1 MRNGDPAPEIGR
13 AVTDAPLRALV
24 VDDER
29 LARARLRRL
38 LGAHPEVRVIAEAD
52 SALAARTWLCEHSV
66 DVVFLDVN
74 MPDADGFSVLHG
86 LEEPPRVVFVTAHQQ
101 HAVRAFEVQAEDYLL
116 KPVDS
121 ERLARCVA
129 RLGQPSPTPSKP
141 SSLITLTTDHGLRVV
156 ERERVAL
163 IRAAGDYTEVF
174 LSDGTTELSRS
185 SMRSWDDRLSPHGFI
200 RTHRGALVRIDAIRR
215 FERDQ
220 GAGSVWVRGVDTPA
234 PVGRRACA
242 EVRRALRARDEET

>member
-1 MRNGDPAPEIGR
+1 MS
-13 AVTDAPLRALV
+13 AVPLRVLV

-52 SALAARTWLCEHSV
+52 SALAARTWLRQHAV

-86 LEEPPRVVFVTAHQQ
+86 LPTPPRVVFVTAHQQ

-116 KPVDS
+116 KPVDA

-129 RLGQPSPTPSKP
+129 RLGHASPVPSKP
-141 SSLITLTTDHGLRVV
+141 GSLITLTTDNGLRVV
-156 ERERVAL
+156 QRERVAL

-174 LSDGTTELSRS
+174 LSDGSSELSRC
-185 SMRSWDDRLSPHGFI
+185 SMRSWDDRLSPHGFV
-200 RTHRGALVRIDAIRR
+200 RTHRSALVRIDAIRR

-220 GAGSVWVRGVDTPA
+220 GAGSVWVHGLDTPA

-242 EVRRALRARDEET
+242 EVRRALRARDDET